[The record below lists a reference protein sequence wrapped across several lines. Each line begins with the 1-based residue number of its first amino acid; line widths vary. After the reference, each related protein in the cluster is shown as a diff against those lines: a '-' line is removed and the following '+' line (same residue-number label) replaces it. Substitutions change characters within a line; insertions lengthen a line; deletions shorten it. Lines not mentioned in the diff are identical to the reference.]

1 MIINLLVGVV
11 ILIAIFIAYYLLS
24 HLNKKLFGINVQDNE
39 RMAKTAKTGGI
50 TFILLAILGV
60 IALIIQNDIFILFVL
75 LFGTA
80 AGTILEAFIMNIINH
95 PNR

>member
-60 IALIIQNDIFILFVL
+60 IASLSKMIFSFSLSYF
-75 LFGTA
+75 
-80 AGTILEAFIMNIINH
+80 LELPLEQF
-95 PNR
+95 